1 MANRKIP
8 YSTILAATQGDP
20 DAINTILRHF
30 DNYIEANSYHP
41 SIEGFPGSGGG
52 LNVDIKA
59 HIQDRLIRQIIRYR
73 EGIWKI
79 LLGNS
84 DIYPIADLVTVD
96 LRRDVWQ
103 TEFPEIDMTDK

>member
-20 DAINTILRHF
+20 DSISTILRHF

-41 SIEGFPGSGGG
+41 SIEGFSGSGGG

-59 HIQDRLIRQIIRYR
+59 HIQDRLIRQILYDFDPTRLPPG
-73 EGIWKI
+73 EI
-79 LLGNS
+79 LEE
-84 DIYPIADLVTVD
+84 D
-96 LRRDVWQ
+96 
-103 TEFPEIDMTDK
+103 

>member
-1 MANRKIP
+1 M
-8 YSTILAATQGDP
+8 T
-20 DAINTILRHF
+20 
-30 DNYIEANSYHP
+30 
-41 SIEGFPGSGGG
+41 GGG
-52 LNVDIKA
+52 NNFQ
-59 HIQDRLIRQIIRYR
+59 HHRLIRQIIRYR